1 MVLLIMFRL
10 NNERYSYIQI
20 LEMYL
25 NSVLDKGT
33 AFSLLTH
40 EKCLLNF
47 ASFTDDN
54 LCLKMNLDM
63 QSLNDMFK
71 YMPHRAL
78 FKIVALC
85 SLSSHVFST
94 RY

>member
-33 AFSLLTH
+33 AFSLLNVTFSEIVIPQILSH
-40 EKCLLNF
+40 FALLILFTIICL
-47 ASFTDDN
+47 
-54 LCLKMNLDM
+54 
-63 QSLNDMFK
+63 
-71 YMPHRAL
+71 
-78 FKIVALC
+78 
-85 SLSSHVFST
+85 
-94 RY
+94 